1 MSIIRNRDIEN
12 YLIYLLEIKSIF
24 VYAGVSKNFHN
35 FITVH
40 SLYKT
45 LAIYKKCN
53 EKYHHDKILFWAS
66 TDGYLEVVK
75 YLVSLGTNIKAEN
88 DYVVIWASE
97 NGLFHTKSLRE
108 SSLHSNELSEDI

>member
-1 MSIIRNRDIEN
+1 MSIIRNRDIES

-24 VYAGVSKNFHN
+24 VYACISKNFHE

-40 SLYKT
+40 SLYKA

-66 TDGYLEVVK
+66 T
-75 YLVSLGTNIKAEN
+75 
-88 DYVVIWASE
+88 
-97 NGLFHTKSLRE
+97 NGLFHIKTKF
-108 SSLHSNELSEDI
+108 